1 MPFFYTGDGFDS
13 KPPMKQSKEQL
24 MNSFKSDWIQPISF
38 QHHPKLYFKAPD
50 PGAKLA
56 AKHCK
61 AMSHESA
68 LTSNLFWHFRSWC
81 ARRPSWTWNQS
92 ILGYF
97 SATGW
102 NLERVCLQ
110 HSRKEL
116 ATSLA
121 HLTNFCVRIVL

>member
-61 AMSHESA
+61 AIKPTQKLQQFEG
-68 LTSNLFWHFRSWC
+68 
-81 ARRPSWTWNQS
+81 
-92 ILGYF
+92 LGWRF
-97 SATGW
+97 GGA
-102 NLERVCLQ
+102 Q
-110 HSRKEL
+110 
-116 ATSLA
+116 A
-121 HLTNFCVRIVL
+121 